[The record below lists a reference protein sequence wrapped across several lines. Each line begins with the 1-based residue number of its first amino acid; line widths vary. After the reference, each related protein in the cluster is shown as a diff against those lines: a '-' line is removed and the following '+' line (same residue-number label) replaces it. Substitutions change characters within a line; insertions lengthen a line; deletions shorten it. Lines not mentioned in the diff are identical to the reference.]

1 MKIILTVIIVES
13 NQKTTT
19 LIISIINQQENDKK
33 QENRN
38 KRSIKIVNRNI
49 NLIHWNCNSLNNKIE
64 EFKSFCLKF
73 NPQLISLNET
83 KMSEFNAKYILA
95 VNNYSTIHR
104 SRNNDK
110 NERRG

>member
-1 MKIILTVIIVES
+1 MI
-13 NQKTTT
+13 
-19 LIISIINQQENDKK
+19 K
-33 QENRN
+33 QN
-38 KRSIKIVNRNI
+38 KRSIKIVNSNI

-83 KMSEFNAKYILA
+83 KMSAFNAKYILE

-110 NERRG
+110 NGAGGVALLIRNDLKLSECI